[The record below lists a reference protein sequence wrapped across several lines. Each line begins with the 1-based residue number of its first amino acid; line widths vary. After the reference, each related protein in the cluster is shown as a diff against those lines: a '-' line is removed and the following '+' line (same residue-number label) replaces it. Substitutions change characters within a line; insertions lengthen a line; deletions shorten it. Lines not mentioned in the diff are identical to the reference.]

1 MSASRA
7 QQIARVWVCRAGEPL
22 LAPQEILVQ
31 ILTLKKEACPVKQHI
46 AALTACLTMKLPD
59 GSMAFPSQS
68 LASTLQQLVVRSALQ
83 TGMTPLLYC
92 YPEGSMGKS
101 WPSSCLNA
109 AHLPF

>member
-1 MSASRA
+1 MLKS
-7 QQIARVWVCRAGEPL
+7 CLFGAGEPL

-68 LASTLQQLVVRSALQ
+68 LASTLQQLVVRSAALR
-83 TGMTPLLYC
+83 TATTTPL
-92 YPEGSMGKS
+92 
-101 WPSSCLNA
+101 
-109 AHLPF
+109 F